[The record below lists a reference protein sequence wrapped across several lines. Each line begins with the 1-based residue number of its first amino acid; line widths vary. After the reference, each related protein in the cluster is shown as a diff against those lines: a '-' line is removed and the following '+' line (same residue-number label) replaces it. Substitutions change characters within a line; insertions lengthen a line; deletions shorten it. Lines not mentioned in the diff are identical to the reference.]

1 MKLEEVWDRYC
12 FAETGIQ
19 GIQMKSS
26 PFGRGF
32 LEGWNAALREAL
44 ILAALNEQ
52 EKLIEELKAREV
64 K

>member
-1 MKLEEVWDRYC
+1 MKLEEVWDKYC

-32 LEGWNAALREAL
+32 LEGWNAAIREAL
-44 ILAALNEQ
+44 ILADNRET
-52 EKLIEELKAREV
+52 LIEELKAREV